1 MDVIGSNTSEEQQ
14 DMSQE
19 PVAFDGGTQCN
30 DESKTE
36 NQVKEYPAAELIA
49 NTCKEE
55 YMRLI
60 NTYDNIYNKVNILLV
75 VCMAIFIA
83 QAESFNGNALVKSI
97 MSANTEIKVI
107 CLIMQLCFSAIAL
120 LLILGATVLLCLLL
134 KSQKMPVL
142 NCLDIRNQNVNE
154 YKLENEANTLLVLYT
169 NVIAEMNP
177 IIEKKQKR
185 YDLSV
190 ILVATSVVLFAIEKI
205 M

>member
-1 MDVIGSNTSEEQQ
+1 MEGIGSNTAEEQQ

-19 PVAFDGGTQCN
+19 PVALDARTQCN
-30 DESKTE
+30 DESNTE

-75 VCMAIFIA
+75 VCMAIFVA
-83 QAESFNGNALVKSI
+83 QAESFKGKIIIDN
-97 MSANTEIKVI
+97 
-107 CLIMQLCFSAIAL
+107 IMQSNIESRVVYLIVELCIAVIAL
-120 LLILGATVLLCLLL
+120 LLILCATVMLCFLL
-134 KSQKMPVL
+134 KSKKVPVL
-142 NCLDIRNQNVNE
+142 NCHDLRNQRVYE
-154 YKLENEANTLLVLYT
+154 GEVDKAATYLIGIYT
-169 NVIAEMNP
+169 DVIKELNQ

-190 ILVATSVVLFAIEKI
+190 ILVVVSVVLFIIEKI

>member
-1 MDVIGSNTSEEQQ
+1 MDGIGSNTAEEQQ

-19 PVAFDGGTQCN
+19 QAAFDGGTQCN
-30 DESKTE
+30 DESNTE
-36 NQVKEYPAAELIA
+36 NQIKEYPAAELIA

-75 VCMAIFIA
+75 VCMAIFVA
-83 QAESFNGNALVKSI
+83 QAESFKGKIIIHN
-97 MSANTEIKVI
+97 
-107 CLIMQLCFSAIAL
+107 IMQSNIESRVVYLIVELYIAVIAL
-120 LLILGATVLLCLLL
+120 LLIICATVMLCFLL
-134 KSQKMPVL
+134 KSKKVPVL
-142 NCLDIRNQNVNE
+142 NCHDLRNQRVYE
-154 YKLENEANTLLVLYT
+154 GEVDKAATYLIGIYT
-169 NVIAEMNP
+169 DVIKELNQ

-190 ILVATSVVLFAIEKI
+190 ILVVVSVVLFIIEKI